1 MEKALDELMET
12 LEALSSERSDND
24 MIWASMIKQALK
36 RRNPGFNERAHGFK
50 SFNDLLKEA
59 QKRTLLV
66 LTDDPKGGSYTVRLA
81 E

>member
-1 MEKALDELMET
+1 
-12 LEALSSERSDND
+12 
-24 MIWASMIKQALK
+24 MIKQALK

-59 QKRTLLV
+59 QKRGLLV
-66 LTDDPKGGSYTVRLA
+66 LTDDPKGGSYTVKLA